1 LAAPSGLKGAGQV
14 QRWRC
19 IRCGEV
25 RITRTQPGPKAGN
38 DGISA
43 VGGLVV
49 FGVALAFFHYA
60 GAPILWGGLAL
71 AAVTGLIAWYLMLF
85 G

>member
-1 LAAPSGLKGAGQV
+1 
-14 QRWRC
+14 
-19 IRCGEV
+19 
-25 RITRTQPGPKAGN
+25 
-38 DGISA
+38 
-43 VGGLVV
+43 VV